1 MSLIP
6 AHRSMAP
13 VRRSL
18 PAPREVGLAVARR
31 LVPLVAASAATVVA
45 SIAAE
50 RALAG
55 LAMRVVGGAG
65 ERLITPR
72 ERATAV
78 RRTVVVT
85 ETTVVERMRHRR

>member
-6 AHRSMAP
+6 AGRSLAP
-13 VRRSL
+13 ARRPL

-31 LVPLVAASAATVVA
+31 VVPFVAVSAAAVVA

-55 LAMRVVGGAG
+55 LAMRAVGGAG
-65 ERLITPR
+65 GRLITPR
-72 ERATAV
+72 GRAAAV

-85 ETTVVERMRHRR
+85 ETTVVERVRRRR

>member
-6 AHRSMAP
+6 AGRSLTP
-13 VRRSL
+13 SRRPL

-31 LVPLVAASAATVVA
+31 VVPLIAASAATVVA

-55 LAMRVVGGAG
+55 LAMRAVGGAG
-65 ERLITPR
+65 ERLITPH
-72 ERATAV
+72 ERAAAV

>member
-6 AHRSMAP
+6 ANRSLVP
-13 VRRSL
+13 SRRSL
-18 PAPREVGLAVARR
+18 PFPREVGVAVARR
-31 LVPLVAASAATVVA
+31 LVPFVAASAATVVA

-65 ERLITPR
+65 ERLIAPR

-78 RRTVVVT
+78 RRTVVFT
-85 ETTVVERMRHRR
+85 EMTVVERVRQRR

>member
-1 MSLIP
+1 VSLIP
-6 AHRSMAP
+6 ADRNLVPA
-13 VRRSL
+13 RRPL
-18 PAPREVGLAVARR
+18 PAPREVGLAFARR
-31 LVPLVAASAATVVA
+31 LAPLVAASAATVVA

-55 LAMRVVGGAG
+55 LAMRAVGGAG

-78 RRTVVVT
+78 RRTVVLT
-85 ETTVVERMRHRR
+85 ETTVVERVRHRR

>member
-6 AHRSMAP
+6 ANRSLAP
-13 VRRSL
+13 SRRPL

-31 LVPLVAASAATVVA
+31 LVPFVAASAATVVA
-45 SIAAE
+45 SMAAE

-55 LAMRVVGGAG
+55 LAMRAVGGAG
-65 ERLITPR
+65 ERLIAPR
-72 ERATAV
+72 ERAAAV

-85 ETTVVERMRHRR
+85 ETTVVERLRHRR

>member
-6 AHRSMAP
+6 ASRSLLP
-13 VRRSL
+13 SRRLL

-31 LVPLVAASAATVVA
+31 VAPIIAASAATVVA

-55 LAMRVVGGAG
+55 LAMRAVGGAG
-65 ERLITPR
+65 GRLITPR
-72 ERATAV
+72 ERAAAV
-78 RRTVVVT
+78 RRTVVMT
-85 ETTVVERMRHRR
+85 ETTVVERVRHRR

>member
-6 AHRSMAP
+6 ADRNLLP

-31 LVPLVAASAATVVA
+31 MAPLVAASAATVVA

-55 LAMRVVGGAG
+55 LAMRAVGGAG
-65 ERLITPR
+65 GRLITPR

-78 RRTVVVT
+78 RRTIVFT
-85 ETTVVERMRHRR
+85 ETMVVERVRHRR

>member
-6 AHRSMAP
+6 ANRSLVP
-13 VRRSL
+13 LRRSL
-18 PAPREVGLAVARR
+18 PVPREVGVAVARR
-31 LVPLVAASAATVVA
+31 LLPFVAASAATVVA
-45 SIAAE
+45 SMAAE

-55 LAMRVVGGAG
+55 LAMRAVGGAG

-85 ETTVVERMRHRR
+85 ETTVVERMRQRR

>member
-6 AHRSMAP
+6 AGRSLVP
-13 VRRSL
+13 SRRSL

-31 LVPLVAASAATVVA
+31 VVPFVAASAAVVIA

-55 LAMRVVGGAG
+55 LAMRALGGAV

-72 ERATAV
+72 ERAAAV

>member
-6 AHRSMAP
+6 ADRSLVP
-13 VRRSL
+13 SRRGL
-18 PAPREVGLAVARR
+18 PAPRAVGVAVARR
-31 LVPLVAASAATVVA
+31 LLPLVATSAATVVA
-45 SIAAE
+45 SMAAE

-55 LAMRVVGGAG
+55 LAMRAVGGAG

-72 ERATAV
+72 ERAAAV

-85 ETTVVERMRHRR
+85 ETTVVERMRQRR